1 MSVIAWPVE
10 PFAVSDMLRALEETV
25 EEMQSTSM
33 SVLTDAELREL
44 MHGVERVGRKLG
56 VVSHNVVTEV
66 ASRGS
71 YSEWGYRRVTSMLT
85 GELHPSPSEAH
96 RRVRVAAA
104 TCPTTGITGE
114 VTEPRHFDVAMG
126 VYDGALSEQ
135 SADAVLTVLDKIPS
149 AVDDDVRASAEATMV
164 ELARDLSPREVSGVG
179 DRLLA
184 HLDPDGTLTGDG
196 DRARHRGLSLSQQ
209 DAALMSKLTA
219 TLDPATR
226 AMLDVLLDAWAAPGM
241 NNPDDPES
249 PAGSRTDPDTDRDLA
264 EAAAG
269 RDTRSA
275 PQRRHDALSAML
287 ARVIATGTLG
297 SHGGS
302 PAQVV
307 ATMTLDELIA
317 MSGVADTMTASQMPV
332 EDLVDLAK
340 ENNAL
345 LGILDPTG
353 MPLYLGRTGDWPR
366 WPSGSPSG
374 CDREA
379 APSRGAGWHRP
390 ERRPTTSTSGA
401 TAGPPTSRTS
411 VPRAST
417 TTRWPATRHTSGAP
431 SWSPKGDTAA
441 GSHGSRPPRS
451 TPRDGRASTT
461 PITPTSC
468 SRRRGNASATTVPAP
483 HGATRGSPEP
493 LR

>member
-33 SVLTDAELREL
+33 SALADAELREL
-44 MHGVERVGRKLG
+44 MHSVERVGRKLG
-56 VVSHNVVTEV
+56 VVSHNVVAEV

-85 GELHPSPSEAH
+85 GELHLSSAEAH

-126 VYDGALSEQ
+126 IYDGTLSEQ

-149 AVDDDVRASAEATMV
+149 AVDDDVRVSAEATMV

-184 HLDPDGTLTGDG
+184 HLDPDGSLTGDG
-196 DRARHRGLSLSQQ
+196 DRARQRGLSVSAQ

-226 AMLDVLLDAWAAPGM
+226 AMFDVLLDAWAAPGM
-241 NNPDDPES
+241 NNPDDPAS

-264 EAAAG
+264 DAAAG

-287 ARVIATGTLG
+287 SRVIATGTLG

-353 MPLYLGRTGDWPR
+353 MPLYLGRTRRLATVAQRIAEWLR
-366 WPSGSPSG
+366 
-374 CDREA
+374 
-379 APSRGAGWHRP
+379 SRGCTFPGCRVAQTRTQAHHLDEWRNGGPTDITNLGAACFDHHPMAGDEPHQWRTELVTEGRYRGRVAWIP
-390 ERRPTTSTSGA
+390 PASIDPQRRPRINHA
-401 TAGPPTSRTS
+401 HHPDELLAQAWERVCDDRAGPAR
-411 VPRAST
+411 
-417 TTRWPATRHTSGAP
+417 
-431 SWSPKGDTAA
+431 
-441 GSHGSRPPRS
+441 
-451 TPRDGRASTT
+451 RDPWVT
-461 PITPTSC
+461 
-468 SRRRGNASATTVPAP
+468 
-483 HGATRGSPEP
+483 
-493 LR
+493 